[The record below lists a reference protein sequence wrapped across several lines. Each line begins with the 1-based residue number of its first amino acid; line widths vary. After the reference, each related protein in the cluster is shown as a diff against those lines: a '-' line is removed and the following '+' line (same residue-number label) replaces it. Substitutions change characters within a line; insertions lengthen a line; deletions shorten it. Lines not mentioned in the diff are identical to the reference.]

1 MNNLSIRL
9 CKTWDECIECEQLQK
24 QVWEMPDYRDAVPA
38 SLLITAIKNGGL
50 LVGAFDD
57 AKMVGFAFGFLGIDD
72 HDGRR
77 RFKHTSHMLGVLPGV
92 RAQGLGADLKWF
104 QRDAALAMGQ
114 DLMTW
119 TYDPLQ
125 AVNAHLN
132 LSRLGA
138 VARRYYRDAYG
149 VMTDALNV
157 GLASDRFEV
166 EWYLTGARVE
176 QLHISREPTPTPL
189 RDAEAVYQIE
199 WNDLGFPVIR
209 DEKPLKG
216 NVLSIEIPP
225 DLNAMKRA
233 APALAI
239 QWREHTRSTFERAFA
254 AGYVATAAERATQ
267 ADGRQKMWYI
277 LELDP
282 NRRTNERNQSL
293 FSI

>member
-9 CKTWDECIECEQLQK
+9 CKTWDECVACEELQK

-38 SLLITAIKNGGL
+38 SFLITALKNGGL
-50 LVGAFDD
+50 LVGAFDG

-77 RFKHTSHMLGVLPGV
+77 RFKHTSHMLGVLPDA
-92 RAQGLGADLKWF
+92 RAHGLGAELKWF
-104 QRDAALAMGQ
+104 QRDAAMAEGQ

-138 VARRYYRDAYG
+138 IARRYYRDAYG

-166 EWYLTGARVE
+166 EWYLTGARVQE
-176 QLHISREPTPTPL
+176 RHNSRELPPQFP
-189 RDAEAVYQIE
+189 DAAAIYEIE
-199 WNDLGFPVIR
+199 WNDLGFPIIR

-216 NVLSIEIPP
+216 SVLRIEIPP
-225 DLNAMKRA
+225 DINAMKQDM
-233 APALAI
+233 PSLAI
-239 QWREHTRSTFERAFA
+239 QWREHTRNTFERAFA
-254 AGYVATAAERATQ
+254 AGYVATTAERATQ
-267 ADGRQKMWYI
+267 ADGRQQAWYI
-277 LELDP
+277 LEL
-282 NRRTNERNQSL
+282 E
-293 FSI
+293 